1 MDLFD
6 VNWIAVAIGAVLGF
20 VIGGIWYGPLLGKQ
34 WLSAVGLTEE
44 DVQNGHMGRTYG
56 GAFALSLLVSWT
68 MAHTFQSYA
77 VLADDLTVMAK
88 VLTGFGVALGFVVP
102 AIGINYLFSQKT
114 LKLFCIDAGYWLVFF
129 TAVATVHAYL
139 P

>member
-6 VNWIAVAIGAVLGF
+6 VNWIAVAVGAVMGF
-20 VIGGIWYGPLLGKQ
+20 VIGGIWYGPLLGKA
-34 WLSAVGLTEE
+34 WMAASGTTEE
-44 DVQNGHMGRTYG
+44 DIQNSNMGKTYG
-56 GAFALSLLVSWT
+56 GAFALSVLISWT

-77 VLADDLTVMAK
+77 GFGADLSVMAK

-102 AIGINYLFSQKT
+102 AIGINYLFSQRT
-114 LKLFCIDAGYWLVFF
+114 IKLFFIDAGYWLIFF
-129 TAVATVHAYL
+129 TAVAAVHAYL

>member
-6 VNWIAVAIGAVLGF
+6 VNWIAVAVGAVMGF
-20 VIGGIWYGPLLGKQ
+20 VIGGLWYGPLLGKA
-34 WLSAVGLTEE
+34 WMAATGITEE
-44 DVQNGHMGRTYG
+44 EIQNGHMGKTYG
-56 GAFALSLLVSWT
+56 GAFALSVLISWT

-77 VLADDLTVMAK
+77 GFGADLSVMAK
-88 VLTGFGVALGFVVP
+88 VLTGFGIALGFVVP

-114 LKLFCIDAGYWLVFF
+114 IKLFFIDAGYWLIFF

>member
-1 MDLFD
+1 MNLFD
-6 VNWIAVAIGAVLGF
+6 VNWIAVLAGAVSGF
-20 VIGGIWYGPLLGKQ
+20 VIGGLWYGPLLGKA
-34 WLSAVGLTEE
+34 WMAATGMTEE
-44 DVQNGHMGRTYG
+44 DIQNGHMGKIYG
-56 GAFALSLLVSWT
+56 TTFLLSVLISWT

-77 VLADDLTVMAK
+77 GFGADLSVMAK

-114 LKLFCIDAGYWLVFF
+114 LKLFFIDAGYWLIFF